1 MRPSFYADIVYASP
15 SAFAYFELIRDSNN
29 NVIDGIYKD
38 VNPAY
43 ECLLGIKKEKLIGE
57 KVSEIFEPKVLKT
70 LWWLKVCGEVEKKQG
85 QDKIDYYS
93 ELTQQFYRVQIF
105 SFEKEHVAI
114 TCIESTT
121 EVVQKLATQENLKQA
136 ESQLKL
142 ILDSTEE
149 AICGIDLKG
158 KCTFLNFS
166 CMELLGINKESEL
179 VGQQIFDRLINERIP
194 KEKITIT
201 QDILRKLTNKQK
213 SHSDQLY
220 FTKMDGTFFPVEY
233 FVKPKIS
240 NGILLG
246 GIVTFFDI
254 TKRKAKQL
262 EIDCLAFHDPLT
274 GLFNHIKFE
283 NLKSDYD
290 SKKYLPLSVIMGD
303 INGLKK
309 INQLY
314 CHQEGDQLLKTVAII
329 LKRNLPEN
337 AHIARYGEDE
347 FSILLPNTDSRKAFW
362 YVRKIQSAIK
372 DHNSQ
377 LNKNQPILNFSL
389 GYETKYHMDYD
400 IKKIINNAQDYMNKQ
415 KMLNQDSMQNIL
427 LTSIKTTLLAR
438 SQFTEEHAERLVK
451 LAQEVGKVMNLSSYQ
466 MDELALLA
474 ELHDI
479 GKIGIDDAILNKPGR
494 LTDEEMAEM
503 KKHSFIG
510 YQIVKSIKDLDDI
523 ALPILHHHER
533 FDGNGY
539 PDGLTRYYIPLLS
552 RIISVVDAY
561 DAMTQD
567 RPYRK
572 AMLQKE
578 AIAEI
583 KRNSGTQF
591 DPEIVAFFLKSIE
604 E

>member
-105 SFEKEHVAI
+105 SFEKEHAAI